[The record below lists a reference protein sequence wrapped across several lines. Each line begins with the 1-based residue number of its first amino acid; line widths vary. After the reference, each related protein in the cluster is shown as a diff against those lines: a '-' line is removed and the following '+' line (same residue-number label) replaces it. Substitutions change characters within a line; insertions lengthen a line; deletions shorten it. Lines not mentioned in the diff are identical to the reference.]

1 MTFGTWSNRGSG
13 TEDIWRDCLYVHGR
27 TQNKLR
33 AALERLVAG
42 RPIDPT
48 LRKTRYR
55 LTVLG
60 ACSRSERW
68 PQCDLHNHR
77 AIIEELHHA
86 TLQNSRSPPGSQKNK
101 LDDQRAMIDVMKV
114 AERRM
119 ITENA
124 LLLKRA
130 LDAEA
135 EAARHRK
142 QNARLIAERD
152 AALRPVRIASKR
164 G

>member
-1 MTFGTWSNRGSG
+1 MVERAGGTLGPYEER
-13 TEDIWRDCLYVHGR
+13 RRR
-27 TQNKLR
+27 TRNKLR

-48 LRKTRYR
+48 LRKIRYR
-55 LTVLG
+55 LTVSTLAREASVG
-60 ACSRSERW
+60 RNAIYT
-68 PQCDLHNHR
+68 NHR
-77 AIIEELHHA
+77 ALIEELRHA
-86 TLQNSRSPPGSQKNK
+86 TLQDGRSPSGRAVNK

-124 LLLKRA
+124 VLLKRA

-142 QNARLIAERD
+142 HNARLIAERD
-152 AALRPVRIASKR
+152 AALRPVPFSKR
-164 G
+164 R

>member
-1 MTFGTWSNRGSG
+1 MAR
-13 TEDIWRDCLYVHGR
+13 CLYVHGR

-55 LTVLG
+55 LTVSALAREASVG
-60 ACSRSERW
+60 RNAIYT
-68 PQCDLHNHR
+68 NHR

>member
-1 MTFGTWSNRGSG
+1 MNKRGG
-13 TEDIWRDCLYVHGR
+13 ETLGPYEERRLR
-27 TQNKLR
+27 TRNKLR

-48 LRKTRYR
+48 LRKIRYR
-55 LTVLG
+55 LTVSTLAREASVG
-60 ACSRSERW
+60 RNAIYT
-68 PQCDLHNHR
+68 NHR
-77 AIIEELHHA
+77 ALVEELRHA
-86 TLQNSRSPPGSQKNK
+86 TLQDGQISRGSTKNK
-101 LDDQRAMIDVMKV
+101 LDEQRAAIDVMKV

-124 LLLKRA
+124 VLLKRA

-142 QNARLIAERD
+142 HNARLIAERD
-152 AALRPVRIASKR
+152 AALRPVPIASKR
-164 G
+164 R